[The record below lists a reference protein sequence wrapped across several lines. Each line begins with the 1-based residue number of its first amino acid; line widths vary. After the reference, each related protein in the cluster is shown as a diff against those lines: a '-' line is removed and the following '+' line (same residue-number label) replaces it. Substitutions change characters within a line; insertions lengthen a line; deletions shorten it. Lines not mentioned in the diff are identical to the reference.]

1 MATVKKKKKKKK
13 YNRQIDF
20 DKIKMIFKYNAAKFV
35 IPFASVVLL
44 GIAIIVFV
52 KVFEVKTVTVEGSSA
67 HYSSEE
73 IIDYVLDSKLC
84 RNSVFVF
91 LKYKNKSVKDLPF
104 VEQIDVKLVDRHAVK
119 ISVYDKYVAGCISNL
134 GNYLYFDNEGK
145 VVEVSKEKTVG
156 VPVVTGLEISH
167 FEIYEELPVDNKD
180 VFDSILNI
188 TKLLNKYNL
197 SADIIYFGENG
208 NITVYFKEVGV
219 NLGFGNDLNEKIMV
233 LPGILPSLEGKKGV
247 LHLEKYKEN
256 DANIVFN
263 EDV

>member
-1 MATVKKKKKKKK
+1 MAASKKKKKKKK
-13 YNRQIDF
+13 NRQIDF
-20 DKIKMIFKYNAAKFV
+20 DKIKMILKYNIAKFV
-35 IPFASVVLL
+35 IPFAAVVAL
-44 GIAIIVFV
+44 GIILIVFA

-67 HYSSEE
+67 HYTSDE

-84 RNSVFVF
+84 RNSLFVF

-104 VEQIDVKLVDRHAVK
+104 VEQIDVKLVDIHTVK

-145 VVEVSKEKTVG
+145 VVEVSKQKTMG
-156 VPVVTGLEISH
+156 VPVVTGLNITH
-167 FEIYEELPVDNKD
+167 FELYEELPVANKD
-180 VFDSILNI
+180 VFDAILNI
-188 TKLLNKYNL
+188 TKLLNKYDL

-208 NITVYFKEVGV
+208 NITVFFDEVKV
-219 NLGFGNDLNEKIMV
+219 NLGVGDNLNEKVMV